1 MIVDCLFLRI
11 SDIQYKLLKR
21 HVFILMIRTFLKS
34 KIHRATVTMVDLHYE
49 GSLGI
54 DSDLMKA
61 ANILPY
67 ELVQVYNIN
76 NGERF
81 ETYVIE
87 EAPGSSTIALKGAA
101 ARKGARGDLI
111 IITCYTTIDDKNMG
125 DFKPAIIHVDENNRI
140 KE

>member
-1 MIVDCLFLRI
+1 
-11 SDIQYKLLKR
+11 
-21 HVFILMIRTFLKS
+21 MIRTFLKS
-34 KIHRATVTMVDLHYE
+34 KIHRATVTEVDLNYE

-54 DSDLMKA
+54 DADLMKA

-81 ETYVIE
+81 ETYAIE
-87 EAPGSSTIALKGAA
+87 EPAGSGTIALKGAA

-111 IITCYTTIDDKNMG
+111 IIACYTTIDDKNLQE
-125 DFKPAIIHVDENNRI
+125 FEPAIVLVDKNNKLSSVSLRNWSSGQVVD
-140 KE
+140 